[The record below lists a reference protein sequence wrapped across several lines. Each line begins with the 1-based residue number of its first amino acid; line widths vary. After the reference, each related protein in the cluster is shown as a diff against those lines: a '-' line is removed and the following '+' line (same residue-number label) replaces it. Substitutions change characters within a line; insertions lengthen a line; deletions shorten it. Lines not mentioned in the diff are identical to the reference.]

1 MTSRHR
7 VALFIDA
14 ENASAKH
21 LPDYLELCRK
31 LGNLGKPAIARCYG
45 GPAGLKKWEKAM
57 AEHHI
62 MPMLTPPSAS
72 KENASDFAL
81 TIDAVSLLHR
91 GMFDHAVIASSDA
104 DFTQLAMH
112 IREYGKGIDGVGE
125 SKATKPLRLAFDE
138 YTVVAAESA
147 KRAPAKKTP
156 PAPVRKVAAAAEVDK
171 GRLVELFRGVSKDGV
186 TADKQALGRVL
197 AAEIPHYKKGYRTLE
212 NYLRKSGL
220 FDVKDGTVRLLP
232 IWGAS
237 PIASAR
243 PRS

>member
-21 LPDYLELCRK
+21 LPDYLARCREI
-31 LGNLGKPAIARCYG
+31 GKTTVARCYG

-62 MPMLTPPSAS
+62 VPMLTPPSAS
-72 KENASDFAL
+72 KQNASDFAL

-104 DFTQLAMH
+104 DFTQLAIH
-112 IREYGKGIDGVGE
+112 IREYGKGVDGIGE
-125 SKATKPLRLAFDE
+125 SKATKPLQLAFDE
-138 YTVVAAESA
+138 YTVVATEPAR
-147 KRAPAKKTP
+147 KAPAKKP
-156 PAPVRKVAAAAEVDK
+156 QPAPVRKAATAAEIDK

-197 AAEIPHYKKGYRTLE
+197 AADTPHYKKGYRTLE
-212 NYLRKSGL
+212 NFLRKSGV
-220 FDVKDGTVRLLP
+220 FDVKDGTARLLP
-232 IWGAS
+232 K
-237 PIASAR
+237 
-243 PRS
+243 